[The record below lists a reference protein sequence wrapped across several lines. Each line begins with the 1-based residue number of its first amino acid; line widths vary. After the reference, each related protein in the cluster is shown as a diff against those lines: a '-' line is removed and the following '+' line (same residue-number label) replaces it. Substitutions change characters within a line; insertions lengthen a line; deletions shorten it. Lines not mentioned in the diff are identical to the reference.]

1 MINTS
6 LGNVDIVQKSVLVT
20 LRPCFNSS
28 NIRKYTGYS
37 AMGWCW
43 KVESE
48 LKSRIRDPVE
58 NKPLPSVTSVYLIPR
73 FHVDTPTGLQQHFSM
88 FGQCSDNG
96 GCPNKSNQLWKKTA
110 QWADTSRTKNRLIMT
125 NTELGK
131 RCPCPEVNF
140 CHFPCLLLT
149 LAKYE
154 NALDI
159 AL

>member
-1 MINTS
+1 MSRSQFWSLFDPVLTLAISGNT
-6 LGNVDIVQKSVLVT
+6 LDTVLWAGAGKW
-20 LRPCFNSS
+20 S
-28 NIRKYTGYS
+28 
-37 AMGWCW
+37 
-43 KVESE
+43 

-96 GCPNKSNQLWKKTA
+96 GCPNKSNQLWKKTG

-140 CHFPCLLLT
+140 GHFPGLILT
-149 LAKYE
+149 LTKYE
-154 NALDI
+154 NTLESRYR
-159 AL
+159 LGGEK